1 MTKSPMN
8 ALFFEQKPPFICLK
22 QLRRAWQLN
31 DSVRA
36 AIFMSQ
42 VRYYGSVLEID
53 PLNPT
58 GHAGQDFVRNRIEHL
73 C

>member
-31 DSVRA
+31 DSVPVRA
-36 AIFMSQ
+36 AIFMFQ
-42 VRYYGSVLEID
+42 VRYMAQSWK
-53 PLNPT
+53 
-58 GHAGQDFVRNRIEHL
+58 
-73 C
+73 